1 MLRWFAV
8 LLLLVL
14 APGAQACAGAGTPT
28 LELDFPKPAG
38 CARTAPEH
46 CPALPEAD
54 LPVVIEGTFVWSW
67 QADQCT
73 ANVPSATPVVVT
85 FAGLERH
92 TAGWLRMSTDPHEV
106 VIPVQDQ
113 WDVQDDE
120 VDPAT
125 GQHRGR
131 EAYPLTVTIE
141 LVGEPDE
148 EALAKVANAGGAVDL
163 FLKASAAATP
173 TFGAGFGIETF
184 LLDGRSA
191 LEPASGAG
199 RDAPAPPLPVALAL
213 VGLAALARRRA

>member
-1 MLRWFAV
+1 MMRWFASLAVLV
-8 LLLLVL
+8 LL
-14 APGAQACAGAGTPT
+14 PGVQACAGTPT
-28 LELDFPKPAG
+28 LELDFPKPEG
-38 CARTAPEH
+38 CSRLTPEG

-54 LPVVIEGTFVWSW
+54 RPLVIEGTFVWSW

-73 ANVPSATPVVVT
+73 ANVPSPSPVVVT
-85 FAGLERH
+85 FTGLERH
-92 TAGWLRMSTDPHEV
+92 TTGWLRMSTDPHEV

-131 EAYPLTVTIE
+131 EEYPLTVTIE
-141 LVGEPDE
+141 LVGEPDA
-148 EALAKVANAGGAVDL
+148 EALERVANAGGAVDL
-163 FLKASAAATP
+163 FLKASAGATP

-191 LEPASGAG
+191 VEPAGNAG
-199 RDAPAPPLPVALAL
+199 RDAPSPPVPLALAL